1 MHVVFK
7 THVDRVPMS
16 PSELCSIQWEE
27 DGEMC
32 AREIWNL
39 VRRLTKVEDHSI
51 EISCKG
57 LLPRI
62 RNKERTGE
70 SAIGAQSLQVP
81 VT

>member
-1 MHVVFK
+1 
-7 THVDRVPMS
+7 
-16 PSELCSIQWEE
+16 
-27 DGEMC
+27 MC

-70 SAIGAQSLQVP
+70 SAIGAQNLHVP